1 MSGSGTTLV
10 AWLLHSAAG
19 GSMLLL
25 VALLWLR
32 RCRQPAWRQQIGAW
46 GVAAAILVAILSF
59 GPSWFVL
66 PLLPGGAELS
76 GNPVNGTEAVPA
88 LAASHQRSGQQE
100 PECFGQQDIAA
111 HQLALPTHDSDT
123 VLALAPSGEIQGT
136 QPMDSA
142 SGLAAAPQGIKP
154 LELSSEKA
162 GARLSTPDH
171 RWRRSLLGALTAA
184 YFVAA
189 ALLLLRWLFAHVALW
204 RLLGKSRAAPDEVAL
219 LFADMTKHLPRAPRL
234 LISPHLHVPISCGLW
249 RPKVV
254 LPQSL
259 CETESR
265 ARLPWIFAHELTH
278 IERRDAWAC
287 FLFGLGQVLYF
298 YVPWFWSLR
307 RQIRLCQEYIADAA
321 ATQQASNAE
330 DYAQFLISF
339 NAAPAVPLGTTGV
352 SGHSSDLYRRITM
365 LLKSPHAVHKHCPR
379 WLSFSASGALL
390 ALAVLVAGVTFQA
403 QAAPSTNAAA
413 AAAPVPQ
420 PGKANPLPKKDE
432 PAKKPDPLP
441 FLDGNLDVPPGV
453 DAEKMREQIM
463 KMREEMLKRMQQM
476 QPMQPMQGMGMA
488 GAMGQGGMAFG
499 GFGGGRLGVM
509 LQTPDATLADQLDLP
524 KGKGLVVTHVQAD
537 SAAAKAGIKE
547 HDILLEFNGKPVANE
562 ASRLIHTMQ
571 DMKAGATVDAVVLR
585 KGKKETIKGIVLPE
599 AKQMAQGFGGMPG
612 FQGFNANPM
621 QAVPMVPMAPR
632 LGGEGPGQGFGFG
645 GGLGVQPGMNTHTV
659 ITSNFRTGDRFTT
672 RHQEGSLIIT
682 VTGTVADGKSKVS
695 QVQIQDGNQT
705 DKYESVDKVPEQ
717 YRDKVKNLIES
728 NDKSNTRIEL
738 RAAPEDKKP

>member
-1 MSGSGTTLV
+1 
-10 AWLLHSAAG
+10 
-19 GSMLLL
+19 
-25 VALLWLR
+25 
-32 RCRQPAWRQQIGAW
+32 
-46 GVAAAILVAILSF
+46 
-59 GPSWFVL
+59 
-66 PLLPGGAELS
+66 
-76 GNPVNGTEAVPA
+76 
-88 LAASHQRSGQQE
+88 
-100 PECFGQQDIAA
+100 
-111 HQLALPTHDSDT
+111 
-123 VLALAPSGEIQGT
+123 
-136 QPMDSA
+136 
-142 SGLAAAPQGIKP
+142 
-154 LELSSEKA
+154 
-162 GARLSTPDH
+162 
-171 RWRRSLLGALTAA
+171 
-184 YFVAA
+184 
-189 ALLLLRWLFAHVALW
+189 
-204 RLLGKSRAAPDEVAL
+204 
-219 LFADMTKHLPRAPRL
+219 
-234 LISPHLHVPISCGLW
+234 
-249 RPKVV
+249 VV
-254 LPQSL
+254 LPERL
-259 CETESR
+259 CEKEGR

-339 NAAPAVPLGTTGV
+339 NAAPAVPVGTTGV
-352 SGHSSDLYRRITM
+352 SGHSSDLFRRITM

-379 WLSFSASGALL
+379 WLSFSAAGVLL
-390 ALAVLVAGVTFQA
+390 ALAVLIAGVTFQA
-403 QAAPSTNAAA
+403 QAAPSTSATA

-463 KMREEMLKRMQQM
+463 KMREEMLKRMQQ
-476 QPMQPMQGMGMA
+476 MQPMQGMGMA

-547 HDILLEFNGKPVANE
+547 HDILLEFNGKSVANE

-585 KGKKETIKGIVLPE
+585 KGKKETIKGIILPE
-599 AKQMAQGFGGMPG
+599 SKHMAQGFGGMPG

-632 LGGEGPGQGFGFG
+632 LGGEGPGPGLGFG
-645 GGLGVQPGMNTHTV
+645 GGLGVQPGMNAHTV

-682 VTGTVADGKSKVS
+682 VTGTVTDGKSKVS